1 MPNRRPD
8 PVSSENTLMSNAP
21 PRRAVIVAR
30 DDALRDSLALLLGTA
45 GLETSALPDAQSLID
60 QSARDEDFIFIDAG
74 EPANLA
80 ALRKLRTSGWIGT
93 AVLMTEGLAQSGH
106 ANDQS
111 AETLTK
117 PFASEDVLAVI
128 ASIAARI

>member
-1 MPNRRPD
+1 
-8 PVSSENTLMSNAP
+8 MSNAP

-30 DDALRDSLALLLGTA
+30 DDALRDSLALLLGTV

-74 EPANLA
+74 EPANSA
-80 ALRKLRTSGWIGT
+80 ALLKLRTSGWIGT
-93 AVLMTEGLAQSGH
+93 AVLMTEGVAQPGH

-111 AETLTK
+111 TETLTK
-117 PFASEDVLAVI
+117 PFVSEDVLAVI